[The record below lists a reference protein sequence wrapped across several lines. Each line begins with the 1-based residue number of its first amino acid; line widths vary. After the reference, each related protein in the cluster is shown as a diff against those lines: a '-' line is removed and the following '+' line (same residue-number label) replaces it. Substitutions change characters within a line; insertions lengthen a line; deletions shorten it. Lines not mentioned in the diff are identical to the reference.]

1 MKESRRSSQISR
13 IRKLSF
19 TTKVASYPSAS
30 HVTFILTLPVLSEWA
45 AEKGMVRILA
55 LEYILSAQHNLQRTF
70 LSVTKGTSE
79 PAKFLEM

>member
-1 MKESRRSSQISR
+1 M
-13 IRKLSF
+13 
-19 TTKVASYPSAS
+19 
-30 HVTFILTLPVLSEWA
+30 LTLPVLSEWA